1 MSAMVCRE
9 AVEVASDYVEGVM
22 GRRARRRYEAHLAAC
37 PHCTEYLNQIRAVIA
52 AAGRVQLDDLTA
64 AARAGLL
71 DVYRAW
77 KVG

>member
-9 AVEVASDYVEGVM
+9 AVEVATDYLEGKLS
-22 GRRARRRYEAHLAAC
+22 RRARRRYEAHLAAC
-37 PHCTEYLNQIRAVIA
+37 PHCTEYLKQIQAIIE
-52 AAGRVQLDDLTA
+52 AAGRVEPDELSPT
-64 AARAGLL
+64 ARAGLL